1 MKTGLI
7 FRPRANAKSGSI
19 LSGLLFGRGRL
30 RNQFGFLSA
39 QYGFSYRWQ
48 IGSFF
53 GLDRRKNKRD
63 VAVFSMR
70 ASRADQ
76 DTRSHRT
83 GRWGLAL
90 THKELT
96 MTTELEANAV
106 DMQAQT
112 AQMEQE
118 LLSLAPS
125 LNGADISET
134 ARQAFARLDQMME
147 RWHIKA
153 DLLQRQML
161 SPVVRQQFSNML
173 PGRRLSPAFFMGPQ
187 PRLNL
192 LQQKAHQTPLAAQM
206 NRRSPLRQDKP
217 AAAPATPP
225 TLAAAHAAKA
235 ALQQRLQAMHTH
247 TEQLSAN
254 LHHQSQNTQQRV
266 LRRHA
271 NLMKP
276 TLKPSLHL
284 PDDTDNS

>member
-1 MKTGLI
+1 M
-7 FRPRANAKSGSI
+7 
-19 LSGLLFGRGRL
+19 LFGRSRL

-48 IGSFF
+48 IGTFF
-53 GLDRRKNKRD
+53 GLDRRKNKRE
-63 VAVFSMR
+63 VPIFSMR

-90 THKELT
+90 SHKELSL
-96 MTTELEANAV
+96 TTELEANAV

-118 LLSLAPS
+118 LLSITPTLE
-125 LNGADISET
+125 GADISET

-153 DLLQRQML
+153 DVLQRQMHA
-161 SPVVRQQFSNML
+161 PVIQQQFSNML

-192 LQQKAHQTPLAAQM
+192 LQQKVQQPSIAAPI
-206 NRRSPLRQDKP
+206 NRRTSPRLNKP
-217 AAAPATPP
+217 TPTPATPP
-225 TLAAAHAAKA
+225 ATSSALAAAQASKA
-235 ALQQRLQAMHTH
+235 AFQQRLQAMHAH
-247 TEQLSAN
+247 TEHLSAE
-254 LHHQSQNTQQRV
+254 LHQSTQNTQQRV
-266 LRRHA
+266 LRRQS

-284 PDDTDNS
+284 PDDTDKT